1 LAELSIDELAGS
13 LLAHEQSKKLKKRET
28 PEEALQAKVVLEKKK
43 HCMCRRHNRHATV
56 EVVDDV
62 AEENRANGRA
72 NRAQTRRDEGAK
84 MVTAEE
90 DPM

>member
-1 LAELSIDELAGS
+1 MSRVRSSRREKLPRRPFKLRWF
-13 LLAHEQSKKLKKRET
+13 SKKK
-28 PEEALQAKVVLEKKK
+28 Q
-43 HCMCRRHNRHATV
+43 CMCRRHNRHATV